1 MDDIRLPQHVL
12 NRIEQRWTARLA
24 QMLEE
29 KRRPERTPSSPADG
43 NYDPL
48 RSPQVRRLL
57 EGSLRPPISL
67 SGNSDRARTVCGSRN
82 FPQEVGLPDVFHF

>member
-1 MDDIRLPQHVL
+1 MDETRLPQHVL

-29 KRRPERTPSSPADG
+29 KRRPERAPSSPADG

-57 EGSLRPPISL
+57 EGSLRPPTS
-67 SGNSDRARTVCGSRN
+67 SGNSDRARIICGSRN

>member
-1 MDDIRLPQHVL
+1 MDEIRLPQHVL

-82 FPQEVGLPDVFHF
+82 FPQEVGLPEIFHF

>member
-24 QMLEE
+24 QMLEV
-29 KRRPERTPSSPADG
+29 KRRPGRAPSSPADR

-48 RSPQVRRLL
+48 RSPQIRRLL
-57 EGSLRPPISL
+57 EGSLRPPTS
-67 SGNSDRARTVCGSRN
+67 SGNNGPARRLRLPELSSGSR
-82 FPQEVGLPDVFHF
+82 VA